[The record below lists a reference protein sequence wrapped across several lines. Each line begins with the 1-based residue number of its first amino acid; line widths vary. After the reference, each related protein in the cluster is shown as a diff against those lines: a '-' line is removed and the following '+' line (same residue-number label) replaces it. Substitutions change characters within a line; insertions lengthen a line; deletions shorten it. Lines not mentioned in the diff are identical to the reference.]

1 MDSLWFIV
9 KFYQQFLYDKKSNKR
24 KIIKGI
30 NLVIYGVFILIPLN
44 GNLAIITKDLFKWIE
59 GMKKKQ
65 IEINGLNLIEKNI
78 LLEFIFRYYIS

>member
-9 KFYQQFLYDKKSNKR
+9 KFYQQFLYDKKSNRR

-30 NLVIYGVFILIPLN
+30 NLINYGVFILIPLN
-44 GNLAIITKDLFKWIE
+44 GNLAIITKDLSKWIE